1 MSISTQNTVFKGY
14 ISYNLFT
21 VIGEL
26 SDIVAFYKTS
36 RVSFLPSCARAFRL

>member
-14 ISYNLFT
+14 ISYKLFT
-21 VIGEL
+21 AIGKL

-36 RVSFLPSCARAFRL
+36 RVSFLPSCAGALRL